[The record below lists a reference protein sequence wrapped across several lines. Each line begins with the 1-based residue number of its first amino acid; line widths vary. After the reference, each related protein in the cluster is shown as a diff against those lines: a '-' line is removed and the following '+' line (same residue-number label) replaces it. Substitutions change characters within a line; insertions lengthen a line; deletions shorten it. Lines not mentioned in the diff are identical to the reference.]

1 MVFAAEVSELSVVE
15 VLVVKE
21 DGGIET
27 VEVEEVL
34 LTDVSEHEPFVL

>member
-1 MVFAAEVSELSVVE
+1 MVFPTEVSELLVVE
-15 VLVVKE
+15 VLVVTE
-21 DGGIET
+21 DEEIET